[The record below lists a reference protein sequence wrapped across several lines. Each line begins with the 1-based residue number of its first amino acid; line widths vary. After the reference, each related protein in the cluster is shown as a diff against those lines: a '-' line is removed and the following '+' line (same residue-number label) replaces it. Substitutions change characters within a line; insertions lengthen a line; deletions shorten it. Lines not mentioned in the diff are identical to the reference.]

1 MSFMKAPLVF
11 ARAASPIDIQSALA
25 SLARLKGGKGHFAA
39 FDQPLG
45 PPEKPLAATGRQAG
59 GGTR

>member
-1 MSFMKAPLVF
+1 MKAPLVF

-25 SLARLKGGKGHFAA
+25 SLARLKGGKGLFAA

-45 PPEKPLAATGRQAG
+45 PPEKPLATTAASVTK
-59 GGTR
+59 